1 MAAYGATLL
10 RLILG
15 IVYIMHAY
23 LAAVVFGPA
32 GMITYQ
38 TKNGVPFAEHSKGC
52 SAWYF
57 ESARTP

>member
-23 LAAVVFGPA
+23 LAAGHPEVSEADTLVEVTDRQLEAADLPDA
-32 GMITYQ
+32 CHE
-38 TKNGVPFAEHSKGC
+38 A
-52 SAWYF
+52 
-57 ESARTP
+57 